1 MKTTL
6 AADTSAP
13 THARSY
19 VARQLETDPVLSTAL
34 VDMVVLIAS
43 ELVTNAVQAG
53 ATAIE
58 VDVDVTSERLELVVI
73 DDADG
78 WPMPT
83 SAGVDDTA
91 GRGLNI
97 VAQLA
102 DSWDAVTL
110 AHGKAVTATWFD
122 VD

>member
-1 MKTTL
+1 MRTTL
-6 AADTSAP
+6 TADTSAP
-13 THARSY
+13 NHARSY

-34 VDMVVLIAS
+34 VDMVVLTAS

-58 VDVDVTSERLELVVI
+58 VDVDITSERLELVVV

-78 WPMPT
+78 WPIPT
-83 SAGVDDTA
+83 SAGIDDTG
-91 GRGLNI
+91 GRGLSI

-110 AHGKAVTATWFD
+110 SRGKAVTATWFD
-122 VD
+122 LG